1 RCFARRFNVSRRFTA
16 VVLLWWSVLSGTA
29 ALRAVEPSDD
39 ASAGDPS
46 TGHNEIIAM
55 PTGGGNQFWAD
66 ELFFRGWRIQCNVL
80 TDHYR
85 LLDPDNR
92 RHTWGTFDECRA
104 KLDEIRRRDNLPPM
118 KGRAVVVLHGLM
130 RSRRSMAGLC
140 KYLEEK
146 GGFTAVNVS
155 YPSTRRPIGEHARSL
170 ARVVENLEGIDE
182 IYFVGHSM
190 GNIVIR
196 HYLGDQIDPAT
207 GRPRDRRFKRMVML
221 APPNQ
226 GSELAEALGDNGL
239 FTMIDGKPGQELGI
253 DWAAI
258 KDRLATPPFAF
269 GVIAGGRG
277 DGQGY
282 NPVLPGDDD
291 GVVSV
296 ATTRL
301 DGQADFLLLP
311 VLHSF
316 IMKDAR
322 AREAT
327 LRFLQTGRFGEDSV
341 TPAS

>member
-1 RCFARRFNVSRRFTA
+1 MSRRFTA

-39 ASAGDPS
+39 APSGDPS
-46 TGHNEIIAM
+46 TGHNELIAT
-55 PTGGGNQFWAD
+55 PTGGGKQFWAD

-85 LLDPDNR
+85 LLDPYNR

-130 RSRRSMAGLC
+130 RSRRSMVGLC

-182 IYFVGHSM
+182 IHFVGHSM

-239 FTMIDGKPGQELGI
+239 FTVIDGKPGQELGI

-277 DGQGY
+277 DERGY

-316 IMKDAR
+316 IMKDDR
-322 AREAT
+322 AQEAT
-327 LRFLQTGRFGEDSV
+327 LRFLQTGRFGKDV
-341 TPAS
+341 ATPAS